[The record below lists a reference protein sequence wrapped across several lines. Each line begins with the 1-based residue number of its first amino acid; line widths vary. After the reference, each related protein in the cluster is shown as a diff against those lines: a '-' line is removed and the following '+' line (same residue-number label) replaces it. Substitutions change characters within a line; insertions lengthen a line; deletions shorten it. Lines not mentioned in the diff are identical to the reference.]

1 MALRIREYAALISD
15 TLDAPLPFPIG
26 IDMASNIRS
35 SKQVSVTFSPLPFR
49 QQSKL
54 DRQLPHNPM
63 LVTGSIAIMPTAQR
77 AERPAW
83 GSYWWA
89 G

>member
-35 SKQVSVTFSPLPFR
+35 SKQVSVTFRPFPLPVVSRYCDARANR
-49 QQSKL
+49 Q
-54 DRQLPHNPM
+54 H
-63 LVTGSIAIMPTAQR
+63 
-77 AERPAW
+77 
-83 GSYWWA
+83 
-89 G
+89 